1 MVDGFESGGGGGIQ
15 RLTIVDQVAD
25 ALRSRILSGDLPE
38 GVQLRQENLA
48 AELGVSRIPIRE
60 AFRRLEAEGLVTIA
74 PHRGAIVSVLSIDEI
89 AELFDLR
96 AIIEPDLIAR
106 ACPALT
112 PEALLKSEEIL
123 LRYAVAFKQRDVVAW
138 GTLNTAFHLS
148 LYQPAKRQR
157 SLAIAQTL
165 LDQTDR
171 YTRMQLLLTSGQ
183 SRAADEHAALLEAC
197 RSRDADRAANLLT
210 QHVRSAGE
218 SLLKFLRDRRKGNSN
233 SVLQSTGT
241 ASSG

>member
-1 MVDGFESGGGGGIQ
+1 MAAGFESAGGGVIQ
-15 RLTIVDQVAD
+15 RVTVVDQVAD

-38 GVQLRQENLA
+38 GAQLRQENLA
-48 AELGVSRIPIRE
+48 VDLGVSRIPIRE

-74 PHRGAIVSVLSIDEI
+74 PHRGAIVSVLSIEEI
-89 AELFDLR
+89 GELFDLR

-112 PEALLKSEEIL
+112 QEALKKAEEIL
-123 LRYAVAFKQRDVVAW
+123 RQYAVAFTQRDVVAW
-138 GTLNTAFHLS
+138 GRLNTAFHLS
-148 LYQPAKRQR
+148 LYLPSQRQR
-157 SLAIAQTL
+157 SLVIAQTL

-183 SRAADEHAALLEAC
+183 SRAAEEHAALLRAC
-197 RSRDADRAANLLT
+197 HSRDADRAADLLA

-218 SLLKFLRDRRKGNSN
+218 SLLQFLKDRRKGS
-233 SVLQSTGT
+233 SVPVLKS
-241 ASSG
+241 